1 MSRRMRLASAAGLA
15 LAALCGPAGA
25 AQPAPLFDFYG
36 KLYPEWL
43 VQRFGSPSAAGTEV
57 GTMGTLRN
65 DTTVLSATAR
75 AKDDTG
81 DHEWSNSYLGV
92 RGQLDATGVAV
103 GYDLQANI
111 DFQGGFADNLRTR
124 DAFAWAE
131 TPVLGRLA
139 AGRMDSIYKEFGDRF
154 RMLGV
159 SSGNVVSTSRVLSG
173 VGWRGRGE
181 TTFHNRR
188 SNTVAWYGP
197 QWGGASLGLSHSF
210 DAAEAVPGRKATLSA
225 AGVRWRTGPW
235 YAALATEVHRD
246 WLPMSLGDLEAAPG
260 ATSILNR
267 AASASSRDQAWR
279 MSVAWSEGDWRI
291 AADWARLRY
300 TETDRDD
307 LPGKFR
313 RYANSTWQLSVEH
326 RWSARLRLAANHARA
341 SAGSCALSAGL
352 PCGTDGLGGHQTS
365 LGALYRFDAATSV
378 FALAAHHHNGS
389 AAHYGSAAQGGSV
402 RSYAVGVKYQF
413 E

>member
-1 MSRRMRLASAAGLA
+1 MSRCMRLASASGLA
-15 LAALCGPAGA
+15 FAALCGPAGA
-25 AQPAPLFDFYG
+25 AQPAPMLDFYG

-65 DTTVLSATAR
+65 DTTVLSAAAR
-75 AKDDTG
+75 AKDGTS

-92 RGQLDATGVAV
+92 RGQLDGEGVSV

-131 TPVLGRLA
+131 TPALGRVA

-188 SNTVAWYGP
+188 SNTLAWYGP
-197 QWGGASLGLSHSF
+197 QWDGVSLGLSHSF
-210 DAAEAVPGRKATLSA
+210 DAAESVPGRKATLSA
-225 AGVRWRTGPW
+225 AGVRWRAGPW

-246 WLPMSLGDLEAAPG
+246 WLPLSLGDLEAAPG

-279 MSVAWSEGDWRI
+279 ASAAWSEGDWRI

-313 RYANSTWQLSVEH
+313 RYANSTWQVSVEH
-326 RWSARLRLAANHARA
+326 RWSPRLRLAANHARA
-341 SAGSCALSAGL
+341 TAGSCALSAGM
-352 PCGTDGLGGHQTS
+352 PCSTDGLGGRQTS
-365 LGALYRFDAATSV
+365 LGAIYRFDAATSV
-378 FALAAHHHNGS
+378 FALASHHRNGS